1 MFVEL
6 QVRVDDP
13 PDDIEEGLAERL
25 TVGGGVSLG
34 STVTVLLPV
43 DVHISRSG

>member
-6 QVRVDDP
+6 QVKFDDP
-13 PDDIEEGLAERL
+13 PEDIEEGLAERL

-34 STVTVLLPV
+34 STVTVLPPIEEQ
-43 DVHISRSG
+43 ISPPG